1 MEMLSLERHE
11 QLLGYLNEHKA
22 LKVSVV
28 SELLNVTEKTIRL
41 DLEELEKRS
50 LLQRVHGGAVLR
62 TDDKSLFP
70 EKKRQSRHQS
80 KKKRIAEKALASIKP
95 DEIILLD
102 GGSTTYALA
111 ELLGEFPITVITN
124 DIEIAHIL
132 YAKEKVQLMMLGGSQ
147 LGATTSLFGKQTIEW
162 LSQIYVSRLFLGTTG
177 VSLEHG
183 LTVLNSFHYEW
194 KSTIIG
200 RAKHVCLLADSTKF
214 DQVGLMKFAE
224 LEDIDEIITDSELDT
239 DMQQPLASRNVIISL
254 A

>member
-1 MEMLSLERHE
+1 MLSLERHE

-28 SELLNVTEKTIRL
+28 SELLKVTEKTIRL

-62 TDDKSLFP
+62 SDDNSLFP
-70 EKKRQSRHQS
+70 EKKRQSRHQD
-80 KKKRIAEKALASIKP
+80 KKKLIAQKALATIQP
-95 DEIILLD
+95 QEVILLD

-111 ELLGEFPITVITN
+111 ELLGEFPVTVITN
-124 DIEIAHIL
+124 DIEIAHNL

-147 LGATTSLFGKQTIEW
+147 LGATTSLFGKQTLEA
-162 LSQIYVSRLFLGTTG
+162 LSQIYVSRLFLGATG
-177 VSLEHG
+177 ISIEHG
-183 LTVLNSFHYEW
+183 LTVLNSFHYDW
-194 KSTIIG
+194 KSSVIG

-214 DQVGLMKFAE
+214 EQVGLMKFAGI
-224 LEDIDEIITDSELDT
+224 EDIDELITDSELD
-239 DMQQPLASRNVIISL
+239 QRIQHQLAQTTISITI